1 MVSVGRILEGAFG
14 LFREHLS
21 AVAIWAGVYLA
32 GNIAILL
39 VTVPILRGAMSPE
52 AMADPTQMM
61 ASMAPVYLLNML
73 MAVVGV
79 VLYTAAMRAVLRP
92 QSGGLAF
99 MRLGMDELRMIGL
112 LILFGIIG
120 FVVGLVLTLVLG
132 VLGMGVAVG
141 SESPALSVLLSFVI
155 GLGVLAFF
163 IYFLVRFSLAFPL
176 TLHRQ
181 RIVVG
186 EAWTLSR
193 GRFWTLFG
201 AALVV
206 TLIGFFLSIV
216 AASFAVG
223 GYLADIMAAAGD
235 PEAAA
240 QVAERQM
247 AAVGSLGPA
256 MILQTIAS
264 AIIGAI
270 WIALTG
276 GSTATATKLLLD
288 SEFDDA
294 EDVFG

>member
-1 MVSVGRILEGAFG
+1 LEGAFG

-39 VTVPILRGAMSPE
+39 VTMPILRGAMSPE
-52 AMADPTQMM
+52 TMADPAQMM
-61 ASMAPVYLLNML
+61 ASMLPVYLLNML

-92 QSGGLAF
+92 QAGGLAF

-141 SESPALSVLLSFVI
+141 SESPMLSVLLSFVI
-155 GLGVLAFF
+155 GLGLLAFF
-163 IYFLVRFSLAFPL
+163 IFFLVRFSLAFPL

-201 AALVV
+201 AALVI
-206 TLIGFFLSIV
+206 TLIGMFLSIV

-240 QVAERQM
+240 QVAERQI

-264 AIIGAI
+264 AVIGAI

-276 GSTATATKLLLD
+276 GSTATAAKLLLD
-288 SEFDDA
+288 SEFDNA

>member
-1 MVSVGRILEGAFG
+1 MEGAFG

-39 VTVPILRGAMSPE
+39 VTMPILRGAMSPE
-52 AMADPTQMM
+52 TMADPAQMM
-61 ASMAPVYLLNML
+61 ASMLPVYLFNML

-92 QSGGLAF
+92 QAGGLAF

-141 SESPALSVLLSFVI
+141 SESPMLSVLLSFVI
-155 GLGVLAFF
+155 GLGLLAFF
-163 IYFLVRFSLAFPL
+163 IFFLVRFSLAFPL

-201 AALVV
+201 AALVI
-206 TLIGFFLSIV
+206 TLIGMFLSIV

-223 GYLADIMAAAGD
+223 GYLADIMAASGD

-240 QVAERQM
+240 QVAERQI

-264 AIIGAI
+264 AAIGAI

-276 GSTATATKLLLD
+276 GSTATAAKLLLD
-288 SEFDDA
+288 SEFDDS

>member
-1 MVSVGRILEGAFG
+1 MEGAFG

-39 VTVPILRGAMSPE
+39 VTMPILRGAMSPE
-52 AMADPTQMM
+52 TMADPAQMM
-61 ASMAPVYLLNML
+61 ASMLPVYLLNML

-92 QSGGLAF
+92 QAGGLAF

-141 SESPALSVLLSFVI
+141 SESPMLSVLLSFVI
-155 GLGVLAFF
+155 GLGLLAFF
-163 IYFLVRFSLAFPL
+163 IFFLVRFSLAFPL

-201 AALVV
+201 AALVI
-206 TLIGFFLSIV
+206 TLIGMFLSIV

-240 QVAERQM
+240 QVAERQI

-264 AIIGAI
+264 AVIGAI

-276 GSTATATKLLLD
+276 GSTATAAKLLLD
-288 SEFDDA
+288 SEFDNA